1 MAQELMER
9 MSRNS
14 EELVEWRARAETV
27 IAEAPASAVRV
38 KTVRRPL
45 AAMLGGAAF
54 CAGVALTTAWTW
66 NTQQSIPV
74 PSHAVA
80 GVAQVA
86 AATSAPVPSHQSGLQ
101 MSYRLAVTPTT
112 PAVAQIDSGA
122 Q

>member
-14 EELVEWRARAETV
+14 EELGEWRVRAETV
-27 IAEAPASAVRV
+27 IAQAPVPAVRV

-54 CAGVALTTAWTW
+54 FAGVALTAAWTW
-66 NTQQSIPV
+66 NIQHVVPSPAQATVGVARVAAIQSIPA
-74 PSHAVA
+74 PS
-80 GVAQVA
+80 Q
-86 AATSAPVPSHQSGLQ
+86 QSGLQ
-101 MSYRLAVTPTT
+101 MSYELAVP
-112 PAVAQIDSGA
+112 PAALAIAQAETGK